1 MVSVVTVRSKLYLNI
16 IGKVITKD
24 FGYTPRVGNNTTAV
38 NKDDALYVFTRT
50 SWQKGLHF
58 SPKGPQQN
66 IFKALRFSEV
76 TLLRCRL

>member
-16 IGKVITKD
+16 I
-24 FGYTPRVGNNTTAV
+24 GYTPRVGNNTTAV

-58 SPKGPQQN
+58 SPKGSQQN